1 MKFHN
6 INYMSQ
12 VKTQNQGYL
21 FEASWEVCNKVG
33 GIYTVLAS
41 KAKCLKE
48 QYGDNLIFIGPD
60 IWTKKESL
68 WFNEDETLLEDWRLH
83 AREKDALKLRIGR
96 WDVEGQPIAI
106 LVDYQDFFL
115 RKDEIYGE
123 MWEDYKVDSLHAYG
137 DYDESCMFA
146 YATGCVIKSFY
157 EFFGLIDEEV
167 IAHFDEWML
176 GMGLLFVKSN
186 LPKVATVFTTHATS
200 IGRSIAGNN
209 KPLYNYLTAYNGDQM
224 ARELNMVAKHSIE
237 KKAARNADCFTTVS
251 DITALECTQLLE
263 RKPFVTPN
271 GFEQDMIPT
280 GEVYDH
286 KRKEA
291 RKALINVVEKL
302 LGQEIDDDAVL
313 VATSGRYEFKNKGI
327 DVFIEAL
334 HKLKNIKQLKKDVV
348 AFIMVP
354 AWMKEARADLM
365 NRLDKKAAHGA
376 LEHPFLTHWLHNMH
390 EDLVL
395 RQIESLGFRNLPEDR
410 VKIVFVP
417 SYLNGEDGI
426 FNMSYYDLLIGLDV
440 TAFPS
445 YYEPWGYTPH
455 ESIAFSIPT
464 ITTTLAGFGLWNKKL
479 GDKKGLE
486 DGVEVVFRDDY
497 NYHEVAEDISNLI
510 FEVSVK
516 SGEEE
521 RIMRNSALERSKQA
535 DWSHFIKYY
544 YQVYNEALEI
554 AKKRV

>member
-1 MKFHN
+1 
-6 INYMSQ
+6 MSQ

-21 FEASWEVCNKVG
+21 FETSWEVCNKVG

-157 EFFGLIDEEV
+157 EFFGLIDEKV

-280 GEVYDH
+280 GEDYDH

-354 AWMKEARADLM
+354 AWMKEPRADLM

-395 RQIESLGFRNLPEDR
+395 RQIDSLGFRNLPGDR

-516 SGEEE
+516 SSEEE
-521 RIMRNSALERSKQA
+521 RIMRNSALERSLQA